1 MMFSLIN
8 EPKKQQP
15 ETINKIPS
23 TTHKNNTGTTNMA
36 NLNAHSPI
44 KYVINL
50 FPNVCSQAQELAID
64 AMQSGL

>member
-8 EPKKQQP
+8 EPEKQQP
-15 ETINKIPS
+15 QTFESITDDMYYSAKAAINS
-23 TTHKNNTGTTNMA
+23 
-36 NLNAHSPI
+36 NAYSPI

-50 FPNVCSQAQELAID
+50 FPNVCSQAQELAVD